1 MNIADRVN
9 SSAIKDNRL
18 RSCEAHADMTLCRDM
33 PPMSA
38 YVCCIPMAKWRGRPC
53 TYSLLRA
60 IRASGV
66 TTAFGQLSPV
76 NQPRHARSYAF
87 ASSIV
92 GACRVI
98 SPSQPRRKRFP
109 EIASLASSYDH
120 LSRYR
125 DAQLPSPSPQF
136 SSRPCPA

>member
-9 SSAIKDNRL
+9 SSAINDNRL

-38 YVCCIPMAKWRGRPC
+38 YVCCIPMAKGRGRPC
-53 TYSLLRA
+53 TYSLFRA

-92 GACRVI
+92 GGEELNSEMRPTTW
-98 SPSQPRRKRFP
+98 PS
-109 EIASLASSYDH
+109 AMTS
-120 LSRYR
+120 
-125 DAQLPSPSPQF
+125 
-136 SSRPCPA
+136 